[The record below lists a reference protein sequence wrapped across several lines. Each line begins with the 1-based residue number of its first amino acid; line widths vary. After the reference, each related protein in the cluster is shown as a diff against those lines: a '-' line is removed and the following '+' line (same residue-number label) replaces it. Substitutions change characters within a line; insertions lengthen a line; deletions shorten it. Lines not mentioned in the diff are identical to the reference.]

1 MSEKELEAK
10 IAALEAKVAA
20 QGDELRALRER
31 ANPPSPPRFE
41 GARLGMEPPFSP
53 STYAAMDRM
62 TVPKHITEEMTRNV
76 STEMLRQIVRD
87 GKARE

>member
-10 IAALEAKVAA
+10 VAALEAKVAELERKSNPKPAVTVA
-20 QGDELRALRER
+20 Q
-31 ANPPSPPRFE
+31 
-41 GARLGMEPPFSP
+41 LGPETPFAP
-53 STYAAMDRM
+53 STYAAIDRM